1 MSNKQFWSFLDLDFI
16 YNTTFAK
23 LFYKCACD
31 FNDNSKSD
39 HIKFMDYAKFIQ
51 FVAIFTKDVVIELND
66 KTNVLTSEKEK
77 IHLTFLRLRFIFKV
91 FDSDNGDEIDKLEFR
106 NILTSF
112 VELILICKF
121 DNEGIQE
128 KIRNLNNDTQNI
140 FIVEKALD
148 LYVEEIFNTYSYS
161 GEMLTFDEWE
171 KWVKSLKGLDNI
183 LNFSGVLSYG
193 DNK

>member
-1 MSNKQFWSFLDLDFI
+1 LNNLRL
-16 YNTTFAK
+16 
-23 LFYKCACD
+23 
-31 FNDNSKSD
+31 
-39 HIKFMDYAKFIQ
+39 KFI
-51 FVAIFTKDVVIELND
+51 FRI
-66 KTNVLTSEKEK
+66 
-77 IHLTFLRLRFIFKV
+77 
-91 FDSDNGDEIDKLEFR
+91 FDSDDGGEIDKLEFR

-148 LYVEEIFNTYSYS
+148 LYVEEIFNNYSYS

-171 KWVKSLKGLDNI
+171 KWIKSLKGLDNI
-183 LNFSGVLSYG
+183 LNFSGVLAYG